1 MSEEISF
8 DSLGL
13 KKPLDKMTTKEL
25 RELCIDKL
33 PMIVGVSGMSKE
45 DIVAK
50 IKEVFGFADE
60 EGATSPYK
68 DQIFAIKR
76 EIRELRKEKEKMD
89 SRKDR
94 DIMRRKINKLKKRT
108 RALARVQ

>member
-50 IKEVFGFADE
+50 IKEVFGFVDE
-60 EGATSPYK
+60 EGAISPYK

-76 EIRELRKEKEKMD
+76 EIRELRKKKEKMD
-89 SRKDR
+89 SRQDR

>member
-25 RELCIDKL
+25 RELCINKL
-33 PMIVGVSGMSKE
+33 TMIVGVSGMSKE

-50 IKEVFGFADE
+50 IKEVFGFTE
-60 EGATSPYK
+60 EGGVSPYK
-68 DQIFAIKR
+68 DQIFAIKK
-76 EIRELRKEKEKMD
+76 EIRELREKRAALE
-89 SRKDR
+89 SRNDR